1 LVGSVASEFTMPPR
15 KTRDECLRKISE
27 MIGEAVVEDD
37 NARRE
42 GLLTLADMWIEVA
55 DRRKD
60 EEAPPPKGSC
70 S

>member
-1 LVGSVASEFTMPPR
+1 MPPR
-15 KTRDECLRKISE
+15 KTREECLQKISE

-37 NARRE
+37 GARRE

-60 EEAPPPKGSC
+60 DEAAGPKGCC

>member
-1 LVGSVASEFTMPPR
+1 
-15 KTRDECLRKISE
+15 

-60 EEAPPPKGSC
+60 EETPPPRGSC